1 MEPLCPLPA
10 HHPPSPWMPVWCAM
24 APCPAPPAPL
34 EPSAQPWTRSARPA
48 REEEED
54 VAATAQP
61 RAASR
66 AVPQDRPSAPRPRRA
81 RPGWGRE
88 LGAARAR
95 TVRLVP
101 GGPSV
106 GSQSGTPRACAGLF
120 VAKNRDCVGSSMRG
134 RTRGGVSV
142 RPEPSGWVSGWGAS
156 GSARAS
162 VRPGIGGFQLG
173 WDLRPTYGLLWPG
186 GGFVCGCARVCL
198 CRNPFPRDVSCA
210 PSAKLLEAPPGW
222 RGCRPVLRVGGRTD
236 IPGS

>member
-1 MEPLCPLPA
+1 MGTHRHIHPQMGTQIFALQLCTHIHPLPTMHSKNRTPPDVPTPGDPRLQKRTGSFPRLVPGRRKGLSARDGAQPRAETLSPLPA

-66 AVPQDRPSAPRPRRA
+66 AVPQDPAQRAPPPTGEAGR
-81 RPGWGRE
+81 GRE

-101 GGPSV
+101 GGPIA
-106 GSQSGTPRACAGLF
+106 GS
-120 VAKNRDCVGSSMRG
+120 
-134 RTRGGVSV
+134 
-142 RPEPSGWVSGWGAS
+142 
-156 GSARAS
+156 
-162 VRPGIGGFQLG
+162 
-173 WDLRPTYGLLWPG
+173 
-186 GGFVCGCARVCL
+186 
-198 CRNPFPRDVSCA
+198 
-210 PSAKLLEAPPGW
+210 
-222 RGCRPVLRVGGRTD
+222 
-236 IPGS
+236 